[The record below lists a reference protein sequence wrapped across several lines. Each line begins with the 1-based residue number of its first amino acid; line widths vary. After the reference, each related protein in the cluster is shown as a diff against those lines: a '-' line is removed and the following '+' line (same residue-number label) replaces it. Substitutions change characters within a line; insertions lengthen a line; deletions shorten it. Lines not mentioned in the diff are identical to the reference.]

1 MSYARPSVTSNSQDL
16 VSNTDTGML
25 SSFIYSI
32 TSYEYTVP
40 LWLQITMII
49 IIMISLITGGYFAY
63 DTFDITSTRNG
74 FVWFIF
80 IAFLNLISILVVL
93 IYYNSNNSPTQY
105 IGKKGRRGR
114 KGAMGKK
121 GSYVSCDYCSNNIYL
136 QRSTK
141 KQPGGAVLNTY
152 TPDFK
157 IIKNNLKYFNDLIEK
172 GNIDYDSFVNGI
184 ILGKT
189 VDASQQQSITNFRS
203 LMTYKSIAINLIENI
218 NANITKASD
227 NTYGNFKTPEPVDGG
242 YIPLGDSAYGGT
254 EDFALNSFMV
264 NGAYHHP
271 SSYSL
276 LITLTSYN
284 KIYNENKTYSI
295 WRPDPYNDVVP
306 GFKKV
311 TDKTTPMENISY
323 NGLGDLCR
331 SGTDMPKTTESAVI
345 NENCLEPVNYKDL
358 TLVFIYVG
366 SLKFSDESSNPID
379 YTQTDTYLIT
389 TNAIQ
394 TDIEI
399 FSIWRTPLNTFI
411 TNCNANNNLINGTIV
426 ENMVGNFPDALTEYG
441 AVSSDAK
448 AYVIDL
454 LESVNIPK
462 ILAASVICK
471 HYEIELHKEL
481 IYYFNKYTSIVPEFR
496 ALSSIKNLS
505 LGTLMNTI
513 ETTIKTYDDHNANL
527 IKNASIDLNTDDGTT
542 YDSTKERH
550 LPRQLLNTYDTVNK
564 KLLTIAVKIENI
576 STFYDLIN
584 NIFDNNINTRIAF
597 NSNGIS
603 EGGILLNDIQETI
616 VRLCKM
622 LMPPSDQPAYT
633 IKDECLGTFALD
645 RDREI
650 AIKEFTEIKDKYVK
664 LDEKL
669 VIKCNTKIDNINSDT
684 KTSDSFKKKTR
695 KKYETILSNAIK
707 MDNLMNNKVGQLC
720 GYIDNYMQKIYDM
733 QIDEFTTSRIKGL
746 KKIYGDMVMYLNT
759 VNNSV

>member
-16 VSNTDTGML
+16 VSNTDTGFL

-121 GSYVSCDYCSNNIYL
+121 GSYVSCDYCTNNIYL
-136 QRSTK
+136 QRSTQK
-141 KQPGGAVLNTY
+141 SPGGAVLNTY
-152 TPDFK
+152 TSDFK
-157 IIKNNLKYFNDLIEK
+157 IIKNNLKYFNNLIEK
-172 GNIDYDSFVNGI
+172 GSIDYDSFVNGI
-184 ILGKT
+184 ILGQT
-189 VDASQQQSITNFRS
+189 VDASQQVSITNFRS
-203 LMTYKSIAINLIENI
+203 LMTSNSIAIFLIENI

-227 NTYGNFKTPEPVDGG
+227 STYGSFTTPQLVNGG
-242 YIPLGDSAYGGT
+242 YIPLGDSVYGGT

-264 NGAYHHP
+264 KGAVHHP
-271 SSYSL
+271 TYRL
-276 LITLTSYN
+276 LVTLTSYN
-284 KIYNENKTYSI
+284 KIYNENSTYTI
-295 WRPDPYNDVVP
+295 WRPNPYIDVVP

-331 SGTDMPKTTESAVI
+331 PGIIMPKPSESAVI

-366 SLKFSDESSNPID
+366 SLKFNDGSNTID
-379 YTQTDTYLIT
+379 YTQTDTYLIS

-448 AYVIDL
+448 AHVIDL
-454 LESVNIPK
+454 LKSVNIPK

-471 HYEIELHKEL
+471 HYELELHKEL
-481 IYYFNKYTSIVPEFR
+481 IYYVNKYTSEVPEFR
-496 ALSSIKNLS
+496 AKGSINNLS
-505 LGTLMNTI
+505 LGALMNII
-513 ETTIKTYDDHNANL
+513 ETTIKTYDDYNADL
-527 IKNASIDLNTDDGTT
+527 IKNASIDLSTDDGTT
-542 YDSTKERH
+542 YDPTEEKH
-550 LPRQLLNTYDTVNK
+550 LKKPLLNTYDNVNK

-584 NIFDNNINTRIAF
+584 NIFDNSINTRIAF

-603 EGGILLNDIQETI
+603 EGGILLNETQETI

-645 RDREI
+645 RDREM

-664 LDEKL
+664 LDEQL
-669 VIKCNTKIDNINSDT
+669 VIQCNTKIDNINSDT
-684 KTSDSFKKKTR
+684 VSSDSFKKKIR
-695 KKYETILSNAIK
+695 KKYEKILSNAVK

-720 GYIDNYMQKIYDM
+720 GYIDDYMQKIYDM

-746 KKIYGDMVMYLNT
+746 KTIYGEMVIYLNKAI
-759 VNNSV
+759 NSIN